1 MNRPEELLV
10 RNPAVASCNRSWSPR
25 VDGNLPFTPISRSI
39 ALFTDPQSVTI
50 NSVAQSLPRTEQEGQ
65 SASYTKEDGTL
76 VLKVS
81 HQATKNGRLRHAVK
95 LDQNKIAADPF
106 VAGNSRL
113 AGSAITLVID
123 EPDAGQFTNN
133 DLLLLAKGLIGWA
146 TDANLTKVIA
156 GES

>member
-1 MNRPEELLV
+1 M
-10 RNPAVASCNRSWSPR
+10 
-25 VDGNLPFTPISRSI
+25 
-39 ALFTDPQSVTI
+39 FTDPQSVTI
-50 NSVAQSLPRTEQEGQ
+50 NAVANSLPRTETDGQ
-65 SASYTKEDGTL
+65 SASYTKDDGTL

-81 HQATKNGRLRHAVK
+81 HQETKNGRLRHAAK

-113 AGSAITLVID
+113 AGASITVVID
-123 EPDAGQFTNN
+123 EPNGGQFTNAEI
-133 DLLLLAKGLIGWA
+133 LLLAKGMRDWI